1 MRSLVYRA
9 ADAFAWWVLPPRCV
23 LCGSRGQHRQ
33 LDLCDPC
40 AADFPRA
47 PRACS
52 RCGLTNPAGL
62 GTVAVRCRSCAA
74 EPPPYNRLFAPFNYG
89 FPLDGLVQ
97 ALKYQAAM
105 PNARVLGTLL
115 GHEIQRLGH
124 HDDVDLL
131 VPIPLHAARL
141 VERGFNQSHEIALFT
156 VDVLGREMSSGAL
169 RRVRAT
175 PSQVGLDRKARLQ
188 NVRGAFAAD
197 PREVSGRRIALLD
210 DVVTTGSTVAA
221 AAQALLVAGA
231 SGVVVWALARATQR

>member
-9 ADAFAWWVLPPRCV
+9 ADALAGWALPPRCV
-23 LCGSRGQHRQ
+23 LCGSRGRLRQ
-33 LDLCDPC
+33 LDLCATC
-40 AADFPRA
+40 AEDLPRA
-47 PRACS
+47 SRACS
-52 RCGLTNPAGL
+52 RCGLPDTAGL
-62 GTVAVRCRSCAA
+62 SPVAAQCESCAA
-74 EPPPYNRLFAPFNYG
+74 EPPPYDRLFAPFNYG
-89 FPLDGLVQ
+89 FPLDGLIQ

-105 PNARVLGTLL
+105 RNARVLGTLL
-115 GHEIQRLGH
+115 GHEIQRLEPHG
-124 HDDVDLL
+124 DIDLL
-131 VPIPLHAARL
+131 VPMPLHASRL

-175 PSQVGLDRKARLQ
+175 PSQVGLDRQARLQ

-197 PREVSGRRIALLD
+197 TRAVSGRRIALLD